1 MSNGLMTVRYRRSED
16 GSLWLNVDD
25 ALREL
30 RGYEPSPAQAW
41 LVQWLERV
49 QANAE
54 EHEPT

>member
-1 MSNGLMTVRYRRSED
+1 MTVRYRRSED